1 MTEPEDPDKNPLPP
15 TVAWHP
21 AEVEAA
27 HADTDSDDALIGSL
41 IRDKW
46 RVLSRIGAGS
56 FGTVYKVRDEAGGWI
71 EALKILRVDRLRGAE
86 GDATRARFLREA
98 RIMKRLGSKSR
109 HIVRLSTYEE
119 DAEAGL
125 IYFLME
131 HVEGKNL
138 AEVLEDEG
146 PLAIDRV
153 VQVALQA
160 CDALIAAHES
170 DPPVVHR
177 DLKLQNLMMTRDDDG
192 SSRVMV
198 LDFGIA
204 KITDAEVD
212 SRLTTTGAIGTPG
225 YAAPEQIR
233 AETVDGRTDLFALGV
248 ILYALLTGRD
258 PWLGKL
264 AHEPTDQVYQLMAA
278 TDRCDVLPLRDHR
291 PDAPDEVSSMVNR
304 LLQREPNDRYASAR
318 IFRDKLREFANISTR
333 EFPEFGTRDKLPPV
347 SAATSGET
355 IPERRLAA
363 VWFADLVGYSSLSAT
378 DEGAALALLDVFHA
392 TARKIIDAG
401 GGRLVQFIGDAAFAE
416 FTSTERAVR
425 TAIQFHD
432 EFALATEELEPQ
444 HLLRTGIHVGDVLM
458 ASNGDLFGDGVNVA
472 ARIQTAAEPGQ
483 ILVSQDV
490 WRQLKQ
496 LRDFHFNSMGERELK
511 GLVSPVWLFA
521 VVPPEEATT
530 TSIDTG
536 TFLTQSPM
544 LSAPDRQGRG
554 VHVAGA
560 AVAHL
565 AASGIMLWASTLLRD
580 RFGFPDWITV
590 GAGVL
595 LALGL
600 VIVLITSWM
609 QSRPTWQRPVT
620 PLGAWS
626 LAPGDLVRSLRQ
638 GQLPD
643 LTWART
649 IAGGFVAFAGLLLVA
664 SVVGPTTEI
673 GNSNTQSRIEPAV
686 SLASPQVAV
695 LPFAVSGMDGF
706 MSEGVPDLMGY
717 ALAGAGVAAADPLV
731 LRRQIDEEAGVGTR
745 AAQALGSRFVIN
757 GSIQGPATAP
767 ELSATLVDVRT
778 GEELSSAS
786 VRDPAR
792 GLGALVAD
800 LTNQLLSGSPL
811 AGAEGSV
818 NPVAFTTSPEALLAF
833 LEGERRLRDG
843 EWREAIAAFGRSKE
857 ADPDFALALARLSFT
872 RALASSPQPYAGD
885 PDAQRA
891 LELGDQLPLS
901 ERRLV
906 SGLLQLANGANDA
919 IGIFDEVAGMQPGDP
934 DILYL
939 LGDAVYHIEG
949 PTSSDAT
956 DAFERA
962 IMLAGQYDPAS
973 AHLIA
978 AAVAEGSMGRAQTLL
993 DELERRSPES
1003 VFLPPLEESL
1013 RMASG
1018 TNRSQPPQP
1027 EATPRPAAT
1036 RPAQEASPPTRPQP
1050 GMVDDGVDRDR
1061 NAYAELVQSVDAARA
1076 SAVGSEIPRQLQQ
1089 SLSDLDAVRA
1099 RADASATSN
1108 NFNEASALQA
1118 QARTGYGA
1126 LSTNASYLRQ
1136 YESTRSALESL
1147 RSAAGTVPSRS
1158 EAERLETNAERA
1170 ASAGDYTE
1178 AVEVI
1183 NRARTAWERAGVETI
1198 EAARAATPATPAA
1211 PSPAEIASDV
1221 LDRLA
1226 EAIASEDMA
1235 RVRSVWTS
1243 ISAEEAQGLEGLF
1256 GSADDINV
1264 RYDVDSTREQSGS
1277 IIAVVGT
1284 TYRFTVSGRDQ
1295 TAEIDQEFTLGD
1307 RGGSWVV
1314 TASVTTSR

>member
-1 MTEPEDPDKNPLPP
+1 MTESDDPDKTPLPP
-15 TVAWHP
+15 TVAWDP

-27 HADTDSDDALIGSL
+27 HADTDPDDALIGSL

-153 VQVALQA
+153 IQVALQA

-177 DLKLQNLMMTRDDDG
+177 DLKLQNLMMTQDDDG
-192 SSRVMV
+192 SARVMV

-204 KITDAEVD
+204 KIADADVD

-233 AETVDGRTDLFALGV
+233 AEEVDGRTDLFALGV

-258 PWLGKL
+258 PWLGKM

-291 PDAPDEVSSMVNR
+291 PDVPDEVSSMVTR
-304 LLQREPNDRYASAR
+304 LLQREPDDRYASAR

-333 EFPEFGTRDKLPPV
+333 EFPEFGTEDKLPPV
-347 SAATSGET
+347 PTAASGDT
-355 IPERRLAA
+355 MPERRLAA

-425 TAIQFHD
+425 TAVQFHD
-432 EFALATEELEPQ
+432 EFALATEKVKPKP
-444 HLLRTGIHVGDVLM
+444 LLRTGIHVGDVLM
-458 ASNGDLFGDGVNVA
+458 AANGDLFGDGVNVA
-472 ARIQTAAEPGQ
+472 ARIQNAAEPGQ

-496 LRDFHFNSMGERELK
+496 RRDFHFASVGERELK
-511 GLVSPVWLFA
+511 GLGSPVWLFA

-536 TFLTQSPM
+536 SLMTQSPM
-544 LSAPDRQGRG
+544 LPAQDQQGRR

-560 AVAHL
+560 AVTHL
-565 AASGIMLWASTLLRD
+565 AASGVMIWASTVLRD
-580 RFGFPDWITV
+580 RFGFPDWITL

-600 VIVLITSWM
+600 VIVLVTSWV

-626 LAPGDLVRSLRQ
+626 LAPGDLIRSLRQ
-638 GQLPD
+638 GQLPG

-649 IAGGFVAFAGLLLVA
+649 VAGGFVAFTGLLLVA
-664 SVVGPTTEI
+664 SVVGPTAEV
-673 GNSNTQSRIEPAV
+673 GNNNAQSRIEPAV
-686 SLASPQVAV
+686 SSASPQVAV
-695 LPFAVSGMDGF
+695 LPFAVSGMDAF
-706 MSEGVPDLMGY
+706 LSEGVPDLMGY

-731 LRRQIDEEAGVGTR
+731 LRRQIDEEGGEGTR

-767 ELSATLVDVRT
+767 QLSATLVDVRT

-786 VRDPAR
+786 VSDPAR
-792 GLGALVAD
+792 DLGALVAD

-811 AGAEGSV
+811 ADTEGSV
-818 NPVAFTTSPEALLAF
+818 NPVVFTTSPEALLAF
-833 LEGERRLRDG
+833 LEGERLVRDG

-857 ADPDFALALARLSFT
+857 ADPDFALALVRLSFT
-872 RALASSPQPYAGD
+872 RALASSPQPYTGD

-891 LELGDQLPLS
+891 LELGEQLPLS

-906 SGLLQLANGANDA
+906 SGLLQLANGSNDA
-919 IGIFDEVAGMQPGDP
+919 IGIFDELAGIRPGDP
-934 DILYL
+934 DVLYL
-939 LGDAVYHIEG
+939 LGDAVYHVEG

-978 AAVAEGSMGRAQTLL
+978 AAVAQGSVGRAQTLL
-993 DELERRSPES
+993 DELKRRSPES
-1003 VFLPPLEESL
+1003 VFLPPLEETL

-1018 TNRSQPPQP
+1018 TNRSEPIQPD
-1027 EATPRPAAT
+1027 ATPQPAAT
-1036 RPAQEASPPTRPQP
+1036 RPVQEASSPTRPQP
-1050 GMVDDGVDRDR
+1050 SAVDDGTERAR
-1061 NAYAELVQSVDAARA
+1061 TAYAELARSVGAARGD
-1076 SAVGSEIPRQLQQ
+1076 AVGSGIPQQLQQ
-1089 SLSDLDAVRA
+1089 RLLDLDAMRT
-1099 RADASATSN
+1099 RADASAASN
-1108 NFNEASALQA
+1108 DFDEASALQE
-1118 QARTGYGA
+1118 QARAGYDA
-1126 LSTNASYLRQ
+1126 LSTNASDLRQ
-1136 YESTRSALESL
+1136 YESTRSALASL
-1147 RSAAGTVPSRS
+1147 RPAAGTVPSRS
-1158 EAERLETNAERA
+1158 EAERLENEATRA
-1170 ASAGDYTE
+1170 ANAGDYTE
-1178 AVEVI
+1178 AVQVI
-1183 NRARTAWERAGVETI
+1183 NRARTAWERAGVETT
-1198 EAARAATPATPAA
+1198 EAARVSTPAA
-1211 PSPAEIASDV
+1211 PSPREIAVDV
-1221 LDRLA
+1221 LDRLDDA
-1226 EAIASEDMA
+1226 MESEDMA

-1256 GSADDINV
+1256 DAVDEISV
-1264 RYDVDSTREQSGS
+1264 RYDVVSTREQSGS
-1277 IIAVVGT
+1277 IVAVVGT
-1284 TYRFTVSGRDQ
+1284 TYRFTMSGSEQ
-1295 TAEIDQEFTLGD
+1295 APEIEQEFTLEN
-1307 RGGSWVV
+1307 RGGTWVV